1 MKNFITL
8 ELWQGILKNRKVS
21 LSSFFFFFILIS
33 GLSPETVILNNNEVI
48 KGKLHSQSEKEVVIT
63 DSSGKRTIP
72 KDQVHKILYKDPDE
86 KELRKILD
94 ANKAAASSK
103 TASDGKDSSSDGS
116 GSSGQKKGM
125 SLGGDLFLGNYTSD
139 WEKRTNIMY
148 LFGGRFDSEWK
159 NKTGL
164 GAKLFFEYFVPLNSG
179 PAKNYFFRADLHRL
193 SRDFTSK
200 GYGAAGAMYSSKYNA
215 VLGIL
220 QVEGGA
226 TFQAAPNLRL
236 MPKLTLS
243 RISQDIDSSS
253 SGVSLTAAAVGISRD
268 SGMNKNLGLAVTLG
282 LDFEYDLK
290 NDLTVFGNIN
300 LFSPYF
306 YNYSKGHQ
314 SSSNGFGI
322 AAATAGTSSV
332 ALSIQNSSGNV
343 STSLTGYS
351 LGLAKRLDSRLRIFA
366 ALEMLTIN
374 TKITGANAL
383 GGSVVLSNGAVT
395 GAPNIAGTV
404 YQRFFLAMEEKVQ
417 LQGLR
422 FGIVYDLPSK

>member
-21 LSSFFFFFILIS
+21 LSSFFFFFILSS
-33 GLSPETVILNNNEVI
+33 GLGSETVILNNNEVI
-48 KGKLHSQSEKEVVIT
+48 KGKLQSQSEKEVVIT

-94 ANKAAASSK
+94 ANKAAAS
-103 TASDGKDSSSDGS
+103 AADSSSKQTGSSSDSGS
-116 GSSGQKKGM
+116 GISGQKKGL
-125 SLGGDLFLGNYTSD
+125 SLGGDLFFGNYTSD

-148 LFGGRFDSEWK
+148 LVGGRVESDWK

-164 GAKLFFEYFVPLNSG
+164 GARLFMEYVVPLSGSG
-179 PAKNYFFRADLHRL
+179 PKNYFFRGSLHRL
-193 SRDFTSK
+193 SRDFSSN
-200 GYGAAGAMYSSKYNA
+200 GFGASTIYSSKYNA
-215 VLGIL
+215 VLGML
-220 QVEGGA
+220 QAEGGV
-226 TFQAAPNLRL
+226 TFEAMPNFRV

-253 SGVSLTAAAVGISRD
+253 SGTSLLAGGGGISRE

-282 LDFEYDLK
+282 LDLEYDLK
-290 NDLTVFGNIN
+290 NDLTVFGNLN

-314 SSSNGFGI
+314 SNSTAFSAASVSGASSAAFGFSN
-322 AAATAGTSSV
+322 A
-332 ALSIQNSSGNV
+332 SGNV

-351 LGLAKRLDSRLRIFA
+351 VGLAKRMDGRLRIFA
-366 ALEMLTIN
+366 ALETMTVN
-374 TKITGANAL
+374 TKITGVNSFAAAATSA
-383 GGSVVLSNGAVT
+383 GTGAVNF
-395 GAPNIAGTV
+395 PGTIYPRV
-404 YQRFFLAMEEKVQ
+404 LWAMEESIQ

-422 FGIVYDLPSK
+422 FGIVYDLASK